1 MRIFVVCNRLCY
13 GGAER
18 VGVTIANGLFGRGHE
33 VYVVADLFI
42 PVTYKLRPGIK
53 VLNLYR
59 EGKGKYA
66 KQLSSFK
73 LLRSYLKQYH
83 PDLMIGIMWL
93 ASLRALVAARGLHIP
108 VVSTVHDSFERP
120 ACAPM
125 SRFEHFHKFVLN
137 KLYDYVTVLTEADKR
152 YIGKRLKHV
161 TVMPN
166 PLALTPV
173 RFVADGQVVDKEDE
187 ETMKQPFILAAGRL
201 DDWHYK
207 GFDLLI
213 KAWSLVEQKT
223 DSVGR
228 KWQLKIAGKDTPEA
242 LGYLKRLC
250 QEYHVDGS
258 VEFLGFRTDIDHLM
272 QEASVFVLSS
282 RYEGFGLVLIEAMSQ
297 GCACVAADYK
307 GRQREIIGDES
318 NGMLCP
324 TEDAGSLAEK
334 MQYLISHPDERLQM
348 QRNAAERSK
357 LFATE
362 NIIDKWERMLSD
374 VAHANS

>member
-1 MRIFVVCNRLCY
+1 MRVFVVCNRLCY

-18 VGVTIANGLFGRGHE
+18 VGVTITNGLFDRGYE
-33 VYVVADLFI
+33 VFVVADLFM
-42 PVTYKLRPGIK
+42 PVTYELRAG
-53 VLNLYR
+53 VHMLNLYR

-66 KQLSSFK
+66 KQLSSFT
-73 LLRSYLKQYH
+73 LLRTYLKQYH
-83 PDLMIGIMWL
+83 PDVVIGIMWL
-93 ASLRALVAARGLHIP
+93 ASLRALVAARGLLIP
-108 VVSTVHDSFERP
+108 VISTVHDSFERP